1 LLETATLG
9 ELIPLLAAMR
19 NPFWRLKTL
28 PWLVLVQAALIT
40 VLIASLLDVLLAI
53 ALLQLPQP
61 PTFLNGVSGL
71 LLIIVSAGGGGVLA
85 VAVMETIFARVL
97 LNQGVLWALL
107 ACLTGL
113 LWLKQWIPIPAVL
126 VGLSYYQFV
135 GMTVGLFSKG
145 RRYWRY

>member
-1 LLETATLG
+1 
-9 ELIPLLAAMR
+9 MR
-19 NPFWRLKTL
+19 NSFWHLKTL
-28 PWLVLVQAALIT
+28 PWLVLLQAAAIT
-40 VLIASLLDVLLAI
+40 ILIASLLDVLLAI

-71 LLIIVSAGGGGVLA
+71 LLIIVSAGGVGVLA
-85 VAVMETIFARVL
+85 VAVMETLFAHVP

-107 ACLTGL
+107 ACLTAL
-113 LWLKQWIPIPAVL
+113 LWLKQWVPLPAVL

-135 GMTVGLFSKG
+135 GLAVGLFSKG